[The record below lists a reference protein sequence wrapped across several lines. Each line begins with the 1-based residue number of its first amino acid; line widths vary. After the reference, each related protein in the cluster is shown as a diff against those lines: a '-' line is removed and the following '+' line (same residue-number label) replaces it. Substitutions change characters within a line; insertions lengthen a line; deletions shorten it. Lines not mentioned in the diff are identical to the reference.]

1 MIADQPQLKPTSSL
15 QSRTFERAGAAAAL
29 LGIFFSFFGLSW
41 DIQWHADVGPDTFW
55 TLPHLFVYTGS
66 ALTGLACLSVSLI
79 STRLYRHD
87 PDPAWISVL
96 GGRFHA
102 PLGFVVSGLGA
113 LGFLLFGFFDQWWHG
128 RFGFDVTLDSP
139 PHIGL
144 LLSLVL
150 TMCGTSLIF
159 VSGREVR
166 PLAYALSVSLCLGFA
181 LPVLTMLLSEMDL
194 NFQYLIFPV
203 VFFSLGM
210 ALVASVTR
218 SPWWV
223 LGMTLMFAAFRT
235 LNWYSIPSLDRAYA
249 DALGYGVRESARG
262 FAYIPFLSPMFA
274 PLAGLVFAVV
284 ATVWQRL
291 RRNAAL
297 GAALG
302 AALAAPLLYAEGT
315 IIKLGETPV
324 MIPVVM
330 LLGAAFGWVGWQ
342 LGVVI
347 RRSVAADTADN
358 TGPTDHTGSADDT
371 GPAANPGTA
380 DRTDPRTDVAG
391 QQA

>member
-1 MIADQPQLKPTSSL
+1 MIADQPQLKPTLSL
-15 QSRTFERAGAAAAL
+15 HRRTFERAGAAAAL

-79 STRLYRHD
+79 SSRLYRQD

-102 PLGFVVSGLGA
+102 PVGFVVSGLGA

-128 RFGFDVTLDSP
+128 KFGFDVTLDSP

-144 LLSLVL
+144 LLSLVV
-150 TMCGTSLIF
+150 TMCGASLIF
-159 VSGREVR
+159 VSGRQVR
-166 PLAYALSVSLCLGFA
+166 PLAYALSVALCLGFA

-210 ALVASVTR
+210 TLVASVTR

-223 LGMTLMFAAFRT
+223 LGMTMMFAAFRT
-235 LNWYSIPSLDRAYA
+235 FNWYSIPYLDRAYA

-274 PLAGLVFAVV
+274 PLAGLVFAAV
-284 ATVWQRL
+284 AIVW
-291 RRNAAL
+291 RRRRWNAAL
-297 GAALG
+297 SAAVA
-302 AALAAPLLYAEGT
+302 AALAAPLLYVEGT

-324 MIPVVM
+324 LIPVVM
-330 LLGAAFGWVGWQ
+330 LLGAVFGWVGWQ

-347 RRSVAADTADN
+347 RHSVAANTADTANN
-358 TGPTDHTGSADDT
+358 TANTDTS
-371 GPAANPGTA
+371 ANP
-380 DRTDPRTDVAG
+380 VG

>member
-1 MIADQPQLKPTSSL
+1 MIADQPKLKPTFSL
-15 QSRTFERAGAAAAL
+15 HRRTFERAGAAAAL
-29 LGIFFSFFGLSW
+29 LGIFLSFFGLSW

-55 TLPHLFVYTGS
+55 TLPHLFVYAGS

-79 STRLYRHD
+79 SSRLYRQD

-102 PLGFVVSGLGA
+102 PVGFVVSGLGA
-113 LGFLLFGFFDQWWHG
+113 LGFLLFGLFDQWWHG
-128 RFGFDVTLDSP
+128 KFGFDVTLNSP

-144 LLSLVL
+144 LLSLVV
-150 TMCGTSLIF
+150 TMCGASLIF
-159 VSGREVR
+159 VSGQVR
-166 PLAYALSVSLCLGFA
+166 PLAYALSVALCLGFA

-203 VFFSLGM
+203 VFISLGM
-210 ALVASVTR
+210 TLVASVTR
-218 SPWWV
+218 NPWWV

-235 LNWYSIPSLDRAYA
+235 FNWYSILYLDRAYA
-249 DALGYGVRESARG
+249 DSLGYSVRESARG
-262 FAYIPFLSPMFA
+262 FAYIPYLSPMYA
-274 PLAGLVFAVV
+274 PLAGLVFASVV
-284 ATVWQRL
+284 SIWQRL
-291 RRNAAL
+291 RPNAAL
-297 GAALG
+297 GAALA

-315 IIKLGETPV
+315 IIKIGETPV
-324 MIPVVM
+324 LIPVVM

-347 RRSVAADTADN
+347 RNSVAAD
-358 TGPTDHTGSADDT
+358 SADT
-371 GPAANPGTA
+371 ANTTANP
-380 DRTDPRTDVAG
+380 VG